1 MALSDELTA
10 LGELRAK
17 GTLTEEEFA
26 RAKSRLLNGSPAAPS
41 SPPEP
46 IAVVNGLRRT
56 GGDRWI
62 GGVCG
67 GLARTTGMEAWA
79 WRLIF
84 TVFFLFGGAGLLLY
98 VLLWIFV
105 PAE

>member
-1 MALSDELTA
+1 MALSDELNA
-10 LGELRAK
+10 LGELRAR

-26 RAKSRLLNGSPAAPS
+26 KAKARLLNEGHAAA
-41 SPPEP
+41 PPEP
-46 IAVVNGLRRT
+46 IAAVNGLRRT

-67 GLARTTGMEAWA
+67 GLARSTGMEAWA

-84 TVFFLFGGAGLLLY
+84 TVFVLAGGAGLLLY
-98 VLLWIFV
+98 LLLWIFV